1 MEGATMKRPRPSP
14 RKRIGRI
21 FERVYKLENRLIAK
35 HHRIPAEERPA
46 FQATGIAKVNAI
58 MKKAVLACTRV
69 MASTKPKAR
78 RTRKTR

>member
-1 MEGATMKRPRPSP
+1 
-14 RKRIGRI
+14 
-21 FERVYKLENRLIAK
+21 LIAK